1 MFLNLSKGIP
11 AKSSVP
17 VYMNFMTYNIMTS
30 NNSYTGEAPQLS
42 SIYGQY
48 DNGNKVFNYYN
59 NFKNSSS
66 LTGIAYIQNAS
77 ANDGL
82 MLNYRGLISGNIG
95 GSGASFNPTSNISVD
110 MYANMPIS
118 KTNTFDAIGLVF
130 PYQTTSSGMQTSI
143 YDQAASDPIAVWVQ
157 SNILGANMY
166 ALTSNSPTA
175 YAANNILSPIGA
187 HVYSVGLS
195 NVDVKNGTMYFSYDY
210 GKPLQISTYNS
221 SSNYRIGAFDNQT
234 GQSFKITWIALR
246 KYYGLH
252 NPTGTIGAL
261 NS

>member
-1 MFLNLSKGIP
+1 
-11 AKSSVP
+11 
-17 VYMNFMTYNIMTS
+17 MNFMTYNIMTS

-48 DNGNKVFNYYN
+48 DNGNKVFYHYS
-59 NFKNSSS
+59 NFKNASALSSIS
-66 LTGIAYIQNAS
+66 YTDNVS

-82 MLNYRGLISGNIG
+82 TLNYRGLI
-95 GSGASFNPTSNISVD
+95 GAVWPQTTISPSSNLSVD
-110 MYANMPIS
+110 MYANMPVS
-118 KTNTFDAIGLVF
+118 KTNTFDTLGYIF
-130 PYQTTSSGMQTSI
+130 PNTAGGSLHTSI
-143 YDQAASDPIAVWVQ
+143 YDQGSDSIAVWAQ

-175 YAANNILSPIGA
+175 YAVNTLLSPIGA

-252 NPTGTIGAL
+252 NPTGTIGTL